1 MSNSTWYLRS
11 ALTGIVLLACLF
23 LSGCVNQNDNTDKSV
38 EPPEVNLHPTQRV
51 KLHVTAP
58 SSLKVSVGAVYR
70 IGTWLGMIG
79 GGGVYCGPD
88 VDAPMNATVSHPVPG
103 VTVPITFT
111 SSGSTYEGEFFL
123 DHFLLGRCRW
133 GFASVDTLTP
143 ANGFV
148 SLYSQ
153 YTVNY
158 NFDTSHSNGA
168 YDQSPNQSADLWCG
182 ADPSP
187 RASERGKMLCTSL
200 TYFLLYP
207 GIVSN
212 ELLATVPIDQR
223 DHIPIVHIFPFTK
236 SITLRY
242 HDIEAENRAAIESGV
257 FARGADA
264 NQPCPDRGVRIYVGD
279 GNEVTVNGVRVA
291 DMDMVRHLMKL
302 APAPELVCFVNAT
315 RPESP
320 FAAGMALSSVAGV
333 LRLPIILYTDGTF
346 ATPLRAKRQ

>member
-1 MSNSTWYLRS
+1 MSHSTRNFHD
-11 ALTGIVLLACLF
+11 ALICIALMACLF
-23 LSGCVNQNDNTDKSV
+23 LTGCVNQNDTTDKSV
-38 EPPEVNLHPTQRV
+38 DPPELNPHPTQRV
-51 KLHVTAP
+51 RLYVTAP
-58 SSLKVSVGAVYR
+58 PSLKVSVGAVYR

-111 SSGSTYEGEFFL
+111 SSGSTYAGEFFL

-133 GFASVDTLTP
+133 GFASLDTLTP
-143 ANGFV
+143 VNGFV

-153 YTVNY
+153 QTVNY

-168 YDQSPNQSADLWCG
+168 YDQSADQSADLWCG

-200 TYFLLYP
+200 TYFLQYP
-207 GIVSN
+207 GVVSN
-212 ELLATVPIDQR
+212 ELLATIPIDQR
-223 DHIPIVHIFPFTK
+223 DHSPSVNVFPFTK

-242 HDIEAENRAAIESGV
+242 HDIEAENRAAIDSGV

-264 NQPCPDRGVRIYVGD
+264 NQPCPERGVRIYVG
-279 GNEVTVNGVRVA
+279 GRNEVTVNGVRVA
-291 DMDMVRHLMKL
+291 NMDMVRHLMKL
-302 APAPELVCFVNAT
+302 APAPELVCFVNAAL
-315 RPESP
+315 PESP
-320 FAAGMALSSVAGV
+320 FAAGTALSSVAAV
-333 LRLPIILYTDGTF
+333 LRLPIVLYTDGTF